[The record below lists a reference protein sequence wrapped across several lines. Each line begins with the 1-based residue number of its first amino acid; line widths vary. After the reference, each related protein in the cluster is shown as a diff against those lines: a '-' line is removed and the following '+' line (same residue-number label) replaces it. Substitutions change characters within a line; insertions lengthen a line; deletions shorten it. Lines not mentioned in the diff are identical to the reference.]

1 MSLASTGDADE
12 PDWMLEALRQYET
25 PLLRYTAS
33 LVGDTRA
40 QDVVQDAFLRLCSQP
55 VENVRGH
62 LAAWLFTVCR
72 NRALELRRAERRLST
87 IEQEDEDLLESPD
100 SGPVAKL
107 ERAENLS
114 RLGAAVAKLP
124 SRQRE
129 ALQLKL
135 EAGLSYKDIAEVM
148 NLTVTNVGFIL
159 HTAIAQ
165 VREHLVEQ
173 DLPARAE
180 GSTP

>member
-1 MSLASTGDADE
+1 MSLVDTGNPSE
-12 PDWMLEALRQYET
+12 PEWVLAALRKHEG
-25 PLLRYTAS
+25 PLLRYAAS
-33 LVGDTRA
+33 LVGATRA

-55 VENVRGH
+55 VESVQDH

-72 NRALELRRAERRLST
+72 NRAIEIRRAERRLSR
-87 IEQEDEDLLESPD
+87 IEEKDDMLESPD

-114 RLGAAVAKLP
+114 RVGAAMAALP
-124 SRQRE
+124 RKQRE
-129 ALQLKL
+129 VLRLKV

-148 NLTVTNVGFIL
+148 NLTVSNVGFIL

-165 VREHLVEQ
+165 VREALGEQ
-173 DLPARAE
+173 DQALRSE
-180 GSTP
+180 GSAR